1 MAEAVPPTETPGSG
15 PGNGSGT
22 GSGTG
27 TGTGS
32 GTDTQ
37 TEPDDRLRT
46 PWPRVLKV
54 CVAAF
59 LLWLL
64 LFAPTLQH
72 NAQVSPVGTRR
83 TVALDIL
90 GPVADTS
97 RALQLSRIVSE
108 TDSLTGRTGNQPGN
122 GSLTVIGPHH
132 GHGSPP
138 TKPAGGSPSGHPI
151 AAGGSA
157 PTTTVPS
164 MTSPTAAHPLRV
176 LILGDSLGIDMGG
189 PLQNDLA
196 NTGVVQATLD
206 ARESTGL
213 TRPDYFN
220 WPAELQSD
228 LGTAKPQV
236 VVIMMGANDPQDF
249 PGPPDVPFSS
259 SQWDPMYGERVMDF
273 MQIAQSG
280 GAQVIWVSMPPMQNP
295 TLSTEMADL
304 NLIDQ
309 DQATLAGPMVHFVSI
324 WTLLGTAQGAYTAF
338 ITNASGQVVNVRTPD
353 GIHLTPAGG
362 EVVSQRVIDYLEGN
376 LHIVL
381 P

>member
-1 MAEAVPPTETPGSG
+1 MSETAPPMETPG
-15 PGNGSGT
+15 
-22 GSGTG
+22 
-27 TGTGS
+27 
-32 GTDTQ
+32 TDT
-37 TEPDDRLRT
+37 ESDDRART
-46 PWPRVLKV
+46 PWQRVLRV
-54 CVAAF
+54 CLVAF
-59 LLWLL
+59 FVWLV

-90 GPVADTS
+90 GPIAATS

-108 TDSLTGRTGNQPGN
+108 TDAATGRTGNQPGN
-122 GSLTVIGPHH
+122 GSVTVIGPHH
-132 GHGSPP
+132 HHGSPP
-138 TKPAGGSPSGHPI
+138 DKPPGGGRGGPPTTV
-151 AAGGSA
+151 AAGGG
-157 PTTTVPS
+157 PTTTVPG

-228 LGTAKPQV
+228 LGTSKPQV
-236 VVIMMGANDPQDF
+236 VVVMIGANDPQDF
-249 PGPPDVPFSS
+249 PGPPDVPYASP
-259 SQWDPMYGERVMDF
+259 QWNVIYAGRVAAF
-273 MQIAQSG
+273 MQLAQSQ
-280 GAQVIWVSMPPMQNP
+280 GATVLWVGMPPMQRP
-295 TLSTEMADL
+295 RLSTEMADIDA
-304 NLIDQ
+304 IDQ
-309 DQATLAGPMVHFVSI
+309 KQATLRTPPVDFISS
-324 WTLLGTAQGAYTAF
+324 WTLLGTPQGGYTPF
-338 ITNASGQVVNVRTPD
+338 ITNGSGQVVNVRTPD

-362 EVVSQRVIDYLEGN
+362 EVLSQAVLNYLRGP
-376 LHIVL
+376 LHIGL